1 MLTSEGPIRR
11 RWLEFR
17 GGFSAGGGQR
27 RGVCGKNLAKT
38 PLNYIE
44 AKNRESVT

>member
-1 MLTSEGPIRR
+1 MPTSEVLTRR
-11 RWLEFR
+11 CWLEFR

-38 PLNYIE
+38 PLSYIE
-44 AKNRESVT
+44 AKNRENVT